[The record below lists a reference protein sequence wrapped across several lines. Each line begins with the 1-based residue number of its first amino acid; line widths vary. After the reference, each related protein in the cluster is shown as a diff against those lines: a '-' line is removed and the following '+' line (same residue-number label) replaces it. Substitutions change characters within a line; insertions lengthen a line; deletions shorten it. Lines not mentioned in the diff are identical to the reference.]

1 MGVWQALR
9 RSLAQREIGLMWL
22 LLFRWAALSLGLVQS
37 FLIEAERLPQA
48 IPQLILVAL
57 YTLGWT
63 ILALRPTQEA
73 MTIMHR
79 RWFVG
84 GDVIALI
91 TLNLATGGWH
101 SPLYRYTFA
110 ALTMPPYLFGRRGL
124 WGSLALLVAWHGG
137 IAWQQRLPA
146 HVITTLALD
155 GMMFGGLL
163 TLSAYALHL
172 VEAQR
177 QFAVQRAAAEERLRI
192 ARDLHNDAVQQVY
205 SIVLLLKG
213 ALRRSA
219 DDAGCQEVQR
229 IYAQAVQAWEG
240 LRRYLRDLRD
250 PLDTRTFSERL
261 RQGADAFTRLTGIP
275 VDLDLDEVDLP
286 EETGLQMLA
295 ITREALSNVYRH
307 ARARSVALRLRVVD
321 ETLMLEIADDGVGFD
336 PQAVTALEGRYGLRG
351 IAERVA
357 LLDGAW
363 NIVSQPGQGTRVQV
377 RLPFRPAPLEEE
389 EKAE

>member
-1 MGVWQALR
+1 MIIYQSRA
-9 RSLAQREIGLMWL
+9 RSPL
-22 LLFRWAALSLGLVQS
+22 LLVPPPLSEGKRPRVPS
-37 FLIEAERLPQA
+37 PSCPAKFLPQHCTVPVCNRA
-48 IPQLILVAL
+48 QICAPPAASAVAPLSPGTATGVAL
-57 YTLGWT
+57 T
-63 ILALRPTQEA
+63 
-73 MTIMHR
+73 
-79 RWFVG
+79 
-84 GDVIALI
+84 
-91 TLNLATGGWH
+91 
-101 SPLYRYTFA
+101 
-110 ALTMPPYLFGRRGL
+110 
-124 WGSLALLVAWHGG
+124 
-137 IAWQQRLPA
+137 
-146 HVITTLALD
+146 
-155 GMMFGGLL
+155 
-163 TLSAYALHL
+163 
-172 VEAQR
+172 
-177 QFAVQRAAAEERLRI
+177 AAAEERLRI
-192 ARDLHNDAVQQVY
+192 ARDLHDDAVQQVY

-213 ALRRSA
+213 ALRHSA
-219 DDAGCQEVQR
+219 DEGGRQEVQR
-229 IYAQAVQAWEG
+229 VYAQAVQTWEG

-336 PQAVTALEGRYGLRG
+336 PQAVTALEGGYGLRG

-377 RLPFRPAPLEEE
+377 HLPFRPAPLEEE